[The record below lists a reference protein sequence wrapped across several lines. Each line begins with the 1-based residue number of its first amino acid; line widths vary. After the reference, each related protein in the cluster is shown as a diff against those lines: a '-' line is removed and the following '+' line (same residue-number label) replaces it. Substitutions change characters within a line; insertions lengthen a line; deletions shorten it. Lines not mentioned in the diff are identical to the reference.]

1 MADGIDRRI
10 ITVDDA
16 SAEEAW
22 KMAKWGMFSASEIDV
37 LAVPAKSGVFS
48 SGAETYI
55 EDVAREAY
63 TLYNDDDN
71 VETWAMKKGKMKEGQ
86 SFSHYRRLIG
96 DLSSLEY
103 FGGGNP
109 YFEKY
114 CADSGSSPD
123 CVAWINKDEKKASF
137 GSELKNP
144 NAKTH
149 WGYWKTIKDQFDL
162 KMVERKHYGQC
173 QFNMITFKT
182 DLWHWCSYNEYFPFK
197 HQMLIIEVKADK
209 GYQDNLTI
217 RLKMAVKKKWQ
228 LIEEMK
234 NR

>member
-1 MADGIDRRI
+1 MAGIDRRI

-16 SAEEAW
+16 SAEELW
-22 KMAKWGMFSASEIDV
+22 KREKWGMYSASEIDV
-37 LAVPAKSGVFS
+37 LAVPGKAGVFS
-48 SGAETYI
+48 DGANTYI

-63 TLYNDDDN
+63 TLFNDDDN
-71 VETWAMKKGKMKEGQ
+71 IETWSMRKGKMKEAQ
-86 SFSHYRRLIG
+86 SFGHYRRLLG
-96 DLSSLEY
+96 DFDRLEY

-114 CADSGSSPD
+114 CADSGASPD
-123 CVAWINKDEKKASF
+123 CLAWIDKPSKKASF
-137 GSELKNP
+137 GTEFKNP

-149 WGYWKTIKDQFDL
+149 WEYLRTIKDQTDL
-162 KMVERKHYGQC
+162 KMANRKYFGQC
-173 QFNMITFKT
+173 QFGMMTFKT

-197 HQMLIIEVKADK
+197 DQMLIIEVKADK
-209 GYQDNLTI
+209 AYQSNLSI
-217 RLKMAVKKKWQ
+217 RLKMAVKKKWE